1 VATVGI
7 AVLTGYGEPAMSG
20 ASRPPTVRPVPF
32 PGGPAERFGELQYVT
47 GVVIASHERYLVATA
62 AGYTDGRPYRPGDRA
77 ATRLRGIARQ
87 LAVELH
93 RGLTG

>member
-1 VATVGI
+1 
-7 AVLTGYGEPAMSG
+7 
-20 ASRPPTVRPVPF
+20 VRPVAF

-62 AGYTDGRPYRPGDRA
+62 AGHADGRPYRPGDRA
-77 ATRLRGIARQ
+77 GSRLRGIARQ